1 MPEEVASSVTE
12 AVVKTSDGRV
22 DISVEKYNELLEKV
36 ADQKGSI
43 ESLKER
49 LYEARNKPPVIN
61 RTVVNKTAEM
71 LAEEHR
77 MWGGTLMGLG
87 VAFFTVGV
95 FRYRAGMD

>member
-1 MPEEVASSVTE
+1 MADEETISETVT
-12 AVVKTSDGRV
+12 KTSDGIV
-22 DISVEKYNELLEKV
+22 EISIEKYEALLEKV

-43 ESLKER
+43 DGLKEK
-49 LYEARNKPPVIN
+49 LYEARNNPPVIH

-87 VAFFTVGV
+87 VAFFTVGA
-95 FRYRAGMD
+95 FRFRAGSS